1 MVADSRQVIPDW
13 SSAKTCP
20 GKVIFRAEKRNPAY
34 VEPSATKGIISYTE
48 RLMER
53 IRNFCIIAHVD
64 HGKSTLADRMLQMT
78 HTIADRDMTAQVLD
92 TMDLER
98 EKGVT
103 IKASAVRMIY
113 NAKDGQDYE
122 FNLIDTPG
130 HVDFNYEVS
139 RALYACEGAVLVVD
153 ATQGIEAQTLAN
165 LYLALD
171 ANLVIIPVINKID
184 LQSADVEGVKRDLKI
199 LLGVEDEEIIPI
211 SAKTGF
217 GVEEVLEAIV
227 AKIPAPIRSEDKPL
241 RALIFDSHYDAYK
254 GVIAYV
260 RVFDGSLTAN
270 DKVVMMATGTKI
282 VPVEIGIFSPNLLPI
297 DKLSAGDVGYIATG
311 LKTVSECRVGDT
323 ITNAAK
329 PADAPLPGYRKAKP
343 MVFAGVYPV
352 EGEDFPDL
360 KEALEKLQLNDAS
373 LTFEPESSEALNFGF
388 RCGFLGL
395 FHMEIIQERIERE
408 YDLDVVFTAP
418 SVEYK
423 VDLTDGSTIMI
434 DSPADLPDEGRIK
447 EIYEPWMSLQIFSP
461 TEYYG
466 VIMEMVRKRRG
477 IYINQE
483 YPAANR
489 VQLNFEIPLSEIIVD
504 FFDLLKSN
512 THGYASMD
520 YQFLEYRAGD
530 LVKLQ
535 ILLNEEPVD
544 ALTAIVHSQD
554 AYHKGQALVSKLK
567 EIIPQQLFT
576 IPIQA
581 YAEGR
586 VISRANVKALR
597 KDVLA
602 KCYGG
607 DITRKKKLLEKQKR
621 GKKRMKMVGSVEIP
635 QEAFM
640 AILRLEN

>member
-1 MVADSRQVIPDW
+1 
-13 SSAKTCP
+13 
-20 GKVIFRAEKRNPAY
+20 
-34 VEPSATKGIISYTE
+34 
-48 RLMER
+48 
-53 IRNFCIIAHVD
+53 
-64 HGKSTLADRMLQMT
+64 MT
-78 HTIADRDMTAQVLD
+78 NTIADRDMTAQVLD
-92 TMDLER
+92 SMDLER

-113 NAKDGQDYE
+113 NAKNGQDYE

-171 ANLVIIPVINKID
+171 ANLVIIPVINKVD

-199 LLGVEDEEIIPI
+199 LLGVEDDEILPI
-211 SAKTGF
+211 SAKTGV
-217 GVEEVLEAIV
+217 GVEEVLEAIA
-227 AKIPAPIRSEDKPL
+227 AKIPAPKRSEEMPL
-241 RALIFDSHYDAYK
+241 RALIFDSHYDSYK

-260 RVFDGSLTAN
+260 RVFDGSLTAS
-270 DKVVMMATGTKI
+270 DKVAMMATGTKI
-282 VPVEIGIFSPNLLPI
+282 VPVEIGIFSPSLIPI
-297 DKLSAGDVGYIATG
+297 AELKAGDVGYVATG

-329 PADAPLPGYRKAKP
+329 PADAPLPGYRHPKP

-352 EGEDFPDL
+352 DGEDYANL

-373 LTFEPESSEALNFGF
+373 LTYEPESSEALNFGF

-418 SVEYK
+418 SVEYQ
-423 VDLTDGSTIMI
+423 VDLSDGTTIII

-447 EIYEPWMSLQIFSP
+447 EIYEPWMSLEIFSP
-461 TEYYG
+461 TDYYG

-477 IYINQE
+477 IYIDQE

-512 THGYASMD
+512 TRGYASMD
-520 YQFLEYRAGD
+520 YQFLDYRAGD

-567 EIIPQQLFT
+567 EIIPQQMFT

-607 DITRKKKLLEKQKR
+607 DITRKKKLLEKQKK

>member
-1 MVADSRQVIPDW
+1 M
-13 SSAKTCP
+13 
-20 GKVIFRAEKRNPAY
+20 EK
-34 VEPSATKGIISYTE
+34 
-48 RLMER
+48 

-64 HGKSTLADRMLQMT
+64 HGKSTLADRMLQIT
-78 HTIADRDMTAQVLD
+78 HTISDREMTEQVLD

-103 IKASAVRMIY
+103 IKASAVRMVY
-113 NAKDGQDYE
+113 QAKNGQEYE

-184 LQSADVEGVKRDLKI
+184 LNSAMVEEVKKDLVT
-199 LLGVEDEEIIPI
+199 LLGVAEDEIIPI
-211 SAKTGF
+211 SAKTGLN
-217 GVEEVLEAIV
+217 VERVLEAIAQRV
-227 AKIPAPIRSEDKPL
+227 PPPTRNMDVPL
-241 RALIFDSHYDAYK
+241 RALIFDSHYDSYK

-260 RVFDGSLTAN
+260 RAFDGALNSGE
-270 DKVVMMATGTKI
+270 KIMMMANGIK
-282 VPVEIGIFSPNLLPI
+282 VQPVEIGIFSPNMVPI
-297 DKLSAGDVGYIATG
+297 PRLEAGDVGYIATG

-323 ITNAAK
+323 ITNAIK
-329 PADAPLPGYRKAKP
+329 PAEMPLPGYRQAKP
-343 MVFAGVYPV
+343 MVYAGVYPT
-352 EGEDFPDL
+352 EGEDYPNL
-360 KEALEKLQLNDAS
+360 KDALEKLQLNDAS
-373 LTFEPESSEALNFGF
+373 LIYEPESSEALNFGF

-395 FHMEIIQERIERE
+395 FHMEIIQERLERE
-408 YDLDVVFTAP
+408 YNLDMVFTAP
-418 SVEYK
+418 SVEYE
-423 VDLTDGSTIMI
+423 VLLTNGTSILI
-434 DSPADLPDEGRIK
+434 DSPADLPDESQVQ
-447 EIYEPWMSLQIFSP
+447 EILEPWMDLEIFTP
-461 TEYYG
+461 TDYYG
-466 VIMEMVRKRRG
+466 VVMELVKRKRG
-477 IYINQE
+477 IYIGQE
-483 YPAANR
+483 YPSANR
-489 VQLNFEIPLSEIIVD
+489 VQLNFEIPLSEIIID
-504 FFDLLKSN
+504 FFDLLKSG
-512 THGYASMD
+512 TRGYASMD
-520 YQFLEYRAGD
+520 YHFLEYRAGN
-530 LVKLQ
+530 LVKLE
-535 ILLNEEPVD
+535 ILLNDEKVD
-544 ALTAIVHSQD
+544 ALTAIVHKDD

-567 EIIPQQLFT
+567 EIIPQQLFV

-581 YAEGR
+581 YSQGR

-607 DITRKKKLLEKQKR
+607 DITRKKKLLEKQKK

>member
-1 MVADSRQVIPDW
+1 
-13 SSAKTCP
+13 
-20 GKVIFRAEKRNPAY
+20 
-34 VEPSATKGIISYTE
+34 
-48 RLMER
+48 MER

-78 HTIADRDMTAQVLD
+78 NTIADRDMTAQVLD

-184 LQSADVEGVKRDLKI
+184 LQSADVEGVRRDLKI

-227 AKIPAPIRSEDKPL
+227 AKIPAPTRSEDKPL
-241 RALIFDSHYDAYK
+241 RALIFDSHYDSYK

-270 DKVVMMATGTKI
+270 DKVEMMATGTKI
-282 VPVEIGIFSPNLLPI
+282 IPVEIGIFSPNLLPI

-329 PADAPLPGYRKAKP
+329 PADTPLPGYQKAKP

-352 EGEDFPDL
+352 DGEDFPDL

-395 FHMEIIQERIERE
+395 FHMEIIQERLERE

-447 EIYEPWMSLQIFSP
+447 EIYEPWMSLEIFSP

-489 VQLNFEIPLSEIIVD
+489 IQLNFEIPL
-504 FFDLLKSN
+504 
-512 THGYASMD
+512 
-520 YQFLEYRAGD
+520 
-530 LVKLQ
+530 
-535 ILLNEEPVD
+535 
-544 ALTAIVHSQD
+544 
-554 AYHKGQALVSKLK
+554 
-567 EIIPQQLFT
+567 
-576 IPIQA
+576 
-581 YAEGR
+581 
-586 VISRANVKALR
+586 
-597 KDVLA
+597 
-602 KCYGG
+602 
-607 DITRKKKLLEKQKR
+607 
-621 GKKRMKMVGSVEIP
+621 
-635 QEAFM
+635 
-640 AILRLEN
+640 